1 MYHSPS
7 SYGLPLYYYGMR
19 TYFPYI
25 NDGVNHRQM
34 KYMPVTAYTAV
45 QPVLVNG
52 EDINTGPYPV
62 LNFQPEG
69 AQAPYIYVPIAQFS
83 KVGASVKWNENANQM
98 WVETDYSINKSLL
111 AEYKAKY
118 DMLETGQVPVLEKGP
133 SPELEDISYDGKIEE
148 IGMYQVGGILS
159 NLVSD
164 EKTNALTPGKSYKGY
179 IDAPDPTTKP
189 PRVSWIILIDDNGHT
204 VAFSTT
210 RA

>member
-1 MYHSPS
+1 MYHSSS
-7 SYGLPLYYYGMR
+7 SYGMPLYYDGMR
-19 TYFPYI
+19 TYIPSI
-25 NDGVNHRQM
+25 NGEVNPRQM

-52 EDINTGPYPV
+52 EDINTGPYPI

-69 AQAPYIYVPIAQFS
+69 AQAPFIYVPIAQFS

-118 DMLETGQVPVLEKGP
+118 DMLEKGQVPVLEKGP
-133 SPELEDISYDGKIEE
+133 SPELEDISYDGKIAE

-159 NLVSD
+159 NLISD
-164 EKTNALTPGKSYKGY
+164 ETTIALTPGKSYKGY

-189 PRVSWIILIDDNGHT
+189 PRVSWILLIDEKGHT

>member
-1 MYHSPS
+1 M
-7 SYGLPLYYYGMR
+7 PLYYYGMR
-19 TYFPYI
+19 TTFPYL
-25 NDGVNHRQM
+25 NGGVNNRQM
-34 KYMPVTAYTAV
+34 KYRPVTAYTAV

-83 KVGASVKWNENANQM
+83 KVGATVKWNEIAKQM
-98 WVETDYSINKSLL
+98 WVETDYSINKTLL

-118 DMLETGQVPVLEKGP
+118 NLLETGQIPVLEKGP
-133 SPELEDISYDGKIEE
+133 SPELVEISYDGKIEE
-148 IGMYQVGGILS
+148 IGMYQVGGTLS
-159 NLVSD
+159 NLISN
-164 EKTNALTPGKSYKGY
+164 EATIALTPGQTYKGY

-189 PRVSWIILIDDNGHT
+189 PRVTWMILIDDNGRT
-204 VAFSTT
+204 VSFSTT